1 MSGRHAPSGTD
12 RRRRA
17 GVLFEVMLSV
27 ALFGGAA
34 AFTLAAVRSV
44 FANLDQLQRR
54 QEAADLARSSLAE
67 LEAGLISLAE
77 LRDHSADGWT
87 FDLKTSRSEFGDL
100 VLVELT
106 VKEAQQSENHDPDNA
121 MSCTLRQ
128 LMSLREGR
136 EAKYEK
142 DELVE

>member
-1 MSGRHAPSGTD
+1 MIAGAAPLGAGG
-12 RRRRA
+12 RRRGA
-17 GVLFEVMLSV
+17 VLFEIMLSV

-44 FANLDQLQRR
+44 FTALDQLERR
-54 QEAADLARSSLAE
+54 QKAADLARSSLAE

-77 LRDHSADGWT
+77 LRDHSVDGWT
-87 FDLKTSRSEFGDL
+87 FDLETRRSEFGDL

-106 VKEAQQSENHDPDNA
+106 VREDLGGGAQDSEEAMA
-121 MSCTLRQ
+121 YTLRQ
-128 LMSLREGR
+128 LMPLREAP
-136 EAKYEK
+136 EEEYEK